1 MGLDVLGFLKANKED
16 PEKGYASLLAW
27 RLWDYGAVYMAIT
40 FPGKTPEST
49 CSKGALGPSATV
61 HLEQNPNVFPGPLW
75 PEPMLTMK

>member
-1 MGLDVLGFLKANKED
+1 MQVCWPGGCGIMEQIPTMSVCTAK
-16 PEKGYASLLAW
+16 
-27 RLWDYGAVYMAIT
+27 T
-40 FPGKTPEST
+40 FPGKTPES

>member
-1 MGLDVLGFLKANKED
+1 
-16 PEKGYASLLAW
+16 
-27 RLWDYGAVYMAIT
+27 MAIT

-49 CSKGALGPSATV
+49 CSKWALGPSATV